1 MYTEEDFARIAKL
14 KKRRMLCLWIPFSVL
29 AALIIILAVIRVPE
43 IYVTALTILA
53 GTGAIFFHGMFISPV
68 IAYFRHLDNVMHGR
82 TRTVSGAFKEMGE
95 ESVDKDGVAFY
106 PMMISVGN
114 MADEE
119 DDRLLYYDASL
130 PRPDF
135 EPGRMMT
142 FTVHDKA
149 IGKFELN

>member
-1 MYTEEDFARIAKL
+1 MYTEEDFARIARL
-14 KKRRMLCLWIPFSVL
+14 KKRRMLSLWIPFSLL
-29 AALIIILAVIRVPE
+29 AALIIVLAVIRVPE
-43 IYVTALTILA
+43 IYVTTLTIL
-53 GTGAIFFHGMFISPV
+53 TGAAAIFTHGMFISPV
-68 IAYFRHLDNVMHGR
+68 IAYYRHLDSVMHGR
-82 TRTVSGAFKEMGE
+82 TRTVSGAFKEIGAD
-95 ESVDKDGVAFY
+95 SVDKDGVAFY

-135 EPGRMMT
+135 EKGRMMT

-149 IGKFELN
+149 IGNYELK

>member
-1 MYTEEDFARIAKL
+1 MYTEEDFARIAGL
-14 KKRRMLCLWIPFSVL
+14 KKRRMLFLWIPFSLL
-29 AALIIILAVIRVPE
+29 AALVIVLAVIRVPE
-43 IYVTALTILA
+43 IYVTALTIL
-53 GTGAIFFHGMFISPV
+53 TGAAAIFVHGMFISPV
-68 IAYFRHLDNVMHGR
+68 IAYYRHLDSVMHGR
-82 TRTVSGAFKEMGE
+82 TRTVSGTFKEMGT

-135 EPGRMMT
+135 EKGRMMT

-149 IGKFELN
+149 IGKYELN

>member
-1 MYTEEDFARIAKL
+1 MYTEEDFARIAKM

-29 AALIIILAVIRVPE
+29 AALVIFLAVIRVPE
-43 IYVTALTILA
+43 IYVTALTLFIGA
-53 GTGAIFFHGMFISPV
+53 GAIFVHGLFISPV
-68 IAYFRHLDNVMHGR
+68 IAYYRHLDSVMHGR
-82 TRTVSGAFKEMGE
+82 TRTISGAFKEMGE
-95 ESVDKDGVAFY
+95 EAVDKDGVSFY

-130 PRPDF
+130 PRPEF
-135 EPGRMMT
+135 ETGRMMT

-149 IGKFELN
+149 VGRWELN

>member
-1 MYTEEDFARIAKL
+1 MYTEEDFSRIAGL

-29 AALIIILAVIRVPE
+29 SALVIVLAIIRVPE
-43 IYVTALTILA
+43 IYVTTLTILTGA
-53 GTGAIFFHGMFISPV
+53 GAIFVHGLFISPV
-68 IAYFRHLDNVMHGR
+68 IAYYRHLDNVMHGR
-82 TRTVSGAFKEMGE
+82 TRTISGAFKEMGA
-95 ESVDKDGVAFY
+95 ESVDKDGVAFF

-149 IGKFELN
+149 IGNYELK